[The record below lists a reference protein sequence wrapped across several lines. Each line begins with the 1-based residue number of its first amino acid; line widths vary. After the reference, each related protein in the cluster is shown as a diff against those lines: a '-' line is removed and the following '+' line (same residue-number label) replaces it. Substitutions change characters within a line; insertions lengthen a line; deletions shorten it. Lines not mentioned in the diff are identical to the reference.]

1 MSPSSCNSSA
11 PTCFCRL
18 LSCICYI
25 TAKFALKFTDFSMKK
40 FSVIL
45 QYLSRYKG
53 KIVVYM
59 IFNILS
65 IVFGLLSVGMLSPFL
80 LILFQNEGGKGQSAM
95 LNTNAIGGLK
105 DVLAHVIQHNDQN
118 IVLLVI

>member
-1 MSPSSCNSSA
+1 
-11 PTCFCRL
+11 
-18 LSCICYI
+18 
-25 TAKFALKFTDFSMKK
+25 MKK

-80 LILFQNEGGKGQSAM
+80 LLLFQNDGSKGQSPV

-105 DVLAHVIQHNDQN
+105 DVLANVIQHNDKSM
-118 IVLLVI
+118 VLLVICLLIIVSTILK